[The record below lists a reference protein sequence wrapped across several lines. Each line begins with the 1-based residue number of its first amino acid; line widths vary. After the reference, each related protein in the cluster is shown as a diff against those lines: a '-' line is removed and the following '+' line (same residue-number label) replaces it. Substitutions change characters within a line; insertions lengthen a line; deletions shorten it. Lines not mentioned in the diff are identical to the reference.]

1 MNANTKSHILFISGP
16 SGAGK
21 SAFIRQLRTKTLPS
35 SIAENLPS
43 EAPDWAT
50 VEANDITKGD
60 LDAPSVIARMQA
72 GECLIIHY
80 DIVFIHCRHKNP
92 SYPADLALDFLS
104 HAEKIHSVFIRPEPE
119 VLQKQFA
126 ARSAQILQRK
136 SRGSRI
142 WTTLIRTPMRQ
153 LRALIKPKKT
163 STTQTLYRREGFIAS
178 CYQQWEIHLKSI
190 AASQSV
196 ASNIIIEPAPNSSAQ
211 ESFQQ
216 VSLHTS
222 PSTNSLS

>member
-43 EAPDWAT
+43 EAADWAT

-80 DIVFIHCRHKNP
+80 DIVFIHCRQKNP
-92 SYPADLALDFLS
+92 SYPADLALAFLP

-142 WTTLIRTPMRQ
+142 WTSLIRTPMRQ
-153 LRALIKPKKT
+153 IRALIKPKKT
-163 STTQTLYRREGFIAS
+163 STTQALYRREDFITS
-178 CYQQWEIHLKSI
+178 CYQQWEKHLASM
-190 AASQSV
+190 AASKPL
-196 ASNIIIEPAPNSSAQ
+196 ASNIIIEPAVITTAV
-211 ESFQQ
+211 ESFQIIAPKNPF
-216 VSLHTS
+216 SDS
-222 PSTNSLS
+222 